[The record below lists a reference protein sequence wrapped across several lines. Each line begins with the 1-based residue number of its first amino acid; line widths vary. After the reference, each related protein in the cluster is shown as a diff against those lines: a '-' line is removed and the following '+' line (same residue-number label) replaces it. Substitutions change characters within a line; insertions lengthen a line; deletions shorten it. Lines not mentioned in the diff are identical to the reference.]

1 MSEESGHK
9 KTPHETGFSIVSHNP
24 AKTGNL
30 FYRRRQKLPDE
41 TEILHSCAADTEF
54 VSQLKILGMIFFRQ
68 VTQEAFAA
76 VDQSHQTASAAVI
89 FFVAAHVFSDFRDT
103 GREKSDLDFGRTDIA
118 FFTGVLAD
126 DLSFFCLFHNTL
138 IS

>member
-1 MSEESGHK
+1 MKRGL
-9 KTPHETGFSIVSHNP
+9 SIVSHNP

-41 TEILHSCAADTEF
+41 TEILHSGAADTEL
-54 VSQLKILGMIFFRQ
+54 VSQLKILGMVFSRQ

-76 VDQSHQTASAAVI
+76 VDQSHQTASAAVV

-103 GREKSDLDFGRTDIA
+103 SREKGDLDFGRTDIA
-118 FFTGVLAD
+118 FFAGVLAN
-126 DLSFFCLFHNTL
+126 DLSFFCLFHDTL